1 MSKAVNFP
9 SISPSS
15 RAYNPGVF
23 PQTEFAANNG
33 AVSVVRFG
41 NQRVDSELQLVFE
54 NITDSQTAAILE
66 NYEAVNSGWDFVQF
80 NSGTASVG
88 VRDDDL
94 RDFFRESGTG
104 LHWRYRE
111 PPQVRSSFPNRQTV
125 TCTFRGYWD
134 GN

>member
-15 RAYNPGVF
+15 RSYNPGVF

-41 NQRVDSELQLVFE
+41 NQRVDSELQLVFD
-54 NITDSQTAAILE
+54 NITDSETAEIIE

-80 NSGTASVG
+80 SSGTASVG
-88 VRDDDL
+88 VKDDDL
-94 RDFFRESGTG
+94 RDFSGRQERVCVGATAGHPKSKAHSPTG
-104 LHWRYRE
+104 
-111 PPQVRSSFPNRQTV
+111 RQ
-125 TCTFRGYWD
+125 
-134 GN
+134 